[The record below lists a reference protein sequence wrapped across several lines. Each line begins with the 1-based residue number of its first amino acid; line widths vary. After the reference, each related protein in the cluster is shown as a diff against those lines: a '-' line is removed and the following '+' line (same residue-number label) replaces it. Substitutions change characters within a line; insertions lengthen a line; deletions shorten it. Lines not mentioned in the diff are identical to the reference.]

1 MVLSRFWLVI
11 FISSIFFIVFG
22 LFSSQYYSI
31 DYVLNGKQGEP
42 LLIGEKYLNEVP
54 QFVQDSLQKSEEKT
68 FVLNANTADA
78 DTTYVYNKQT
88 VKIYSG
94 KQQADGLL
102 PMTKSSLFDLI
113 LPLMAYLSFF
123 CGIMEL
129 LIISGASERLAKK
142 LSPLFAKVFP
152 SIPKNHESI
161 SYMTLNFAANFLGL
175 DSAATP
181 FGLKAMQ
188 SLQELNEDKDK
199 ASDAQIMFMCLHA
212 AGLTLIPTSIIGY
225 RAAEHAANP
234 ADVMLPCIITSFVGT
249 IAAFVLVGIKQK
261 VNFKSASL
269 LAVLMGVIGAIVGLL
284 FYVNSLDLIGKNYF
298 TSNLSGLLLILIIGG
313 TLIFSFI
320 QEKKFVEQKTTIL
333 TGVPYSFE
341 ILSKLRFTR
350 MDLPDLKIIS
360 QGGGKLAANLFNDF
374 ADYAERTGKKF
385 IATYGQTEGTARMA
399 YLPAEFAQTKIGSIG
414 KAIPNGKLY
423 LIDDNGNEISEAD
436 VPGEMVYSG
445 PNVTL
450 GYAYTGE
457 DLQKGDERHG
467 VLATGDIAV
476 KDQDGFFYIVGRIS
490 RFLKLYGVRIG
501 LDEVEQ
507 LIFKEFGVENICT
520 GTDEKM
526 KIYVTDETVVTEV
539 ASFVIQKTGLYHQ
552 AFEVLFIPTI
562 PRNDVGKII
571 YNFD

>member
-42 LLIGEKYLNEVP
+42 LLIGEKYLKEVP
-54 QFVQDSLQKSEEKT
+54 KFVQDSVQKAEDKT
-68 FVLNANTADA
+68 FIIIKNEKDA
-78 DTTYVYNKQT
+78 DTTYIYNNQT

-94 KQQADGLL
+94 KQKADGLL

-188 SLQELNEDKDK
+188 SLQELNDDKDR

-249 IAAFVLVGIKQK
+249 IAAFILVGIKQK

-269 LAVLMGVIGAIVGLL
+269 LAALMGVIGAIVGLL

-313 TLIFSFI
+313 TLIFSFV
-320 QEKKFVEQKTTIL
+320 QEKKFVEQKTTIFDTFVAGANNGLKTGVTIFPYVMGMLVAISLFRNSGLFEIISNGISFAFLHIGVAKEITDSLPVAMLRPFSSGGSRGFMIDAMKQFGPDSL
-333 TGVPYSFE
+333 TGR
-341 ILSKLRFTR
+341 LSCIFQC
-350 MDLPDLKIIS
+350 S
-360 QGGGKLAANLFNDF
+360 
-374 ADYAERTGKKF
+374 AETTF
-385 IATYGQTEGTARMA
+385 YVIAVY
-399 YLPAEFAQTKIGSIG
+399 FGSI
-414 KAIPNGKLY
+414 
-423 LIDDNGNEISEAD
+423 
-436 VPGEMVYSG
+436 
-445 PNVTL
+445 NVKNTRYTL
-450 GYAYTGE
+450 GMMLLV
-457 DLQKGDERHG
+457 DLIC
-467 VLATGDIAV
+467 VITA
-476 KDQDGFFYIVGRIS
+476 
-490 RFLKLYGVRIG
+490 
-501 LDEVEQ
+501 
-507 LIFKEFGVENICT
+507 IF
-520 GTDEKM
+520 
-526 KIYVTDETVVTEV
+526 V
-539 ASFVIQKTGLYHQ
+539 ASWF
-552 AFEVLFIPTI
+552 F
-562 PRNDVGKII
+562 
-571 YNFD
+571 